1 VVDLHN
7 PVPSGGYRGARRYQ
21 RMTSSDFDSRLRQ
34 YGELAVRVGLNL
46 RAGQRLLVIG
56 PLASGGVSLEAAP
69 LVRQI
74 AAAGYRAGA
83 SLVEAVWGDDTIQ
96 LSRFREAPRDSF
108 AEFSSWLPKALF
120 EHAEAGHAIIS
131 VYANDP
137 DQLKDE
143 PPELVSAVQQSVS
156 KHVRPFRELISRN
169 QTNWCVVAAA
179 GEGWASRIFPDVPR
193 AQQVPRLWDAIAK
206 LVRLD
211 RPDPVGAWEAHLE
224 SLARRRDFLN
234 AKRYAS
240 LKYSGPGTS
249 LTIGLPEGHLWVA
262 GRSESR
268 GGITFAPNLPTEEV
282 FTMPHKDHVDGTVRS
297 TKPLSYGGTVIEN
310 FSVTFEGGRAIK
322 VSADRGESVLQQL
335 VDTDAGAARLGEIA
349 LVPHSS
355 PVSQSGLLFYNTL
368 FDENAASHV
377 ALGSA
382 YKFTLGGGET
392 MGDDEFERAGGNRS
406 GVHVDFMIGSGELDI
421 DGVMAN
427 GFTEPLM
434 RRGEWA
440 QSV

>member
-1 VVDLHN
+1 MSALDAQLK
-7 PVPSGGYRGARRYQ
+7 
-21 RMTSSDFDSRLRQ
+21 T
-34 YGELAVRVGLNL
+34 YGDLAVKVGLNL
-46 RAGQRLLVIG
+46 RAGQRLLIIG

-74 AAAGYRAGA
+74 AIAGYEAGA
-83 SLVEAVWGDDTIQ
+83 SLVETIWGDEALQ
-96 LSRFREAPRDSF
+96 MARFKHAPRDSF
-108 AEFSSWLPKALF
+108 GEFSTWLPKALF
-120 EHAEAGHAIIS
+120 EHAEAGQAIVS

-143 PPELVSAVQQSVS
+143 PPELVSAVSQAVS
-156 KHVRPFRELISRN
+156 KSVRPFRELISRN
-169 QTNWCVVAAA
+169 QTNWTVVAAA
-179 GEGWASRIFPDVPR
+179 GEGWAARVFPDVPPSER
-193 AQQVPRLWDAIAK
+193 TTRLWNAIAK

-211 RPDPVGAWEAHLE
+211 RPDPVGAWEEHLE
-224 SLARRRDFLN
+224 ALARRRDFLN
-234 AKRYAS
+234 GKRYSA
-240 LKYSGPGTS
+240 LRYKGPGTDFT
-249 LTIGLPEGHLWVA
+249 LGLAEGHLWVA

-282 FTMPHKDHVDGTVRS
+282 FSMPHKDRVDGIVHS
-297 TKPLSYGGTVIEN
+297 SKPLSYGGTVIEN
-310 FSVTFEGGRAIK
+310 FSLTFEQGRVTK
-322 VSADRGESVLQQL
+322 VSAQRGEAVLQKL
-335 VDTDAGAARLGEIA
+335 VETDSGAGRLGEVA

-382 YKFTLGGGET
+382 YKFTMSGGEQ
-392 MGDDEFERAGGNRS
+392 MDDASFERAGGNRS
-406 GVHVDFMIGSGELDI
+406 GVHVDFMIGSQSLDI

-427 GFTEPLM
+427 GSTEPLM

-440 QSV
+440 ERTT